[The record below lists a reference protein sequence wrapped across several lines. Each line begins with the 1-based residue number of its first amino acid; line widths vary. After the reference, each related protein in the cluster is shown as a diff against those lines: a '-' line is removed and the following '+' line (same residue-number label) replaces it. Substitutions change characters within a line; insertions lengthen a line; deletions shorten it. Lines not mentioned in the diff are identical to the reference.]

1 MKVLHV
7 ITGLDVG
14 GAEIQL
20 SLILKYTRHDSDV
33 VTLYNPGPVA
43 DRIRGRAARASA
55 ISACDAIP
63 S

>member
-20 SLILKYTRHDSDV
+20 AMILKYTRHDCDV

-43 DRIRGRAARASA
+43 
-55 ISACDAIP
+55 
-63 S
+63 

>member
-20 SLILKYTRHDSDV
+20 SLILKHTRHDSDV

-43 DRIRGRAARASA
+43 DQIRAAARASA

>member
-1 MKVLHV
+1 MKVRDV

-20 SLILKYTRHDSDV
+20 AMILKYTRHDCDV

-43 DRIRGRAARASA
+43 EQIRAADRRCA
-55 ISACDAIP
+55 IWAWGATP